1 MLDLSRVCM
10 FVSSSDRL
18 NGRVLSSNSFN
29 TIILFEVGLM
39 PDFDRMDSVAVIYV
53 FFFFLAIS
61 IWLLRKDNEISS
73 KNSESVC
80 VCHQVA

>member
-10 FVSSSDRL
+10 FFSSLDRL

-29 TIILFEVGLM
+29 TSILFEVGLM
-39 PDFDRMDSVAVIYV
+39 PDSDRMDSVAVIYGFS
-53 FFFFLAIS
+53 FFAIS
-61 IWLLRKDNEISS
+61 IWLLRKDNEISG